1 MLKQFA
7 SDSAIYGGSALL
19 VRGIGLVLVPFYTRV
34 LVPAD
39 YGAIDLLS
47 VFAAFVGVTVGLEIV
62 QGLARHLADAD
73 TADARA
79 SLASTALWFTVST
92 YTFFLVVGLVALRP
106 LSEIV
111 LGDPDRTTVMAIAL
125 VSIWF
130 NGLFYLL
137 QSQLRWELKPRQY
150 ALASISYAFVSMA
163 ASILLVIG
171 IRTGV
176 SGVFMGQVAG
186 AVVGLAVAVYH
197 TRERLQRRFDRGQF
211 AEMLR
216 FSVPLIPSSLGV
228 IVTSYID
235 RIAIRSLMD
244 LSDVG
249 LFGIGYRMASVASLV
264 MIGFQASLTP
274 LVYQRYREAGTPFE
288 LARIFRLFLVVALL
302 LSLGLALFAT
312 EALQLLVPPEYLAG
326 ALVVP
331 YLAPALLLSG
341 MYVLAPGLAIAK
353 RTSLTAAINLAGALM
368 NTLLNYLLIPMLG
381 IRGAAVAT
389 LLSAT
394 TVFGAYMITSQATYP
409 VPHRWPQLA
418 GATAI
423 TVGAYLLGSA
433 LHLPWWPGI
442 VAKALLIGLVCV
454 AFVAI
459 GVVRKEELRSATS
472 LMRSVLARRRT

>member
-1 MLKQFA
+1 MLRQFV
-7 SDSAIYGGSALL
+7 SDSAIYGLSALL
-19 VRGIGLVLVPFYTRV
+19 VRGIGLILVPFYTRV
-34 LVPAD
+34 LSPAD
-39 YGAIDLLS
+39 YGAIDLLT

-79 SLASTALWFTVST
+79 SLASTALWFTVSI
-92 YTFFLVVGLVALRP
+92 YTAFLIAALVALRP

-111 LGDPDRTTVMAIAL
+111 LGDPERTTVMTIAL
-125 VSIWF
+125 LSIWF

-137 QSQLRWELKPRQY
+137 QSQLRWELKPREY
-150 ALASISYAFVSMA
+150 ALASISYAVVSMV
-163 ASILLVIG
+163 ASIFLVIG

-176 SGVFMGQVAG
+176 SGVFIGQVVG

-197 TRERLQRRFDRGQF
+197 TRERLQWRFDRGQF

-216 FSVPLIPSSLGV
+216 FSLPLIPSSLGV
-228 IVTSYID
+228 IVTSYVD

-249 LFGIGYRMASVASLV
+249 LFGIGYRVASMASLV

-274 LVYQRYREAGTPFE
+274 LVYQRYRDAGTPSE
-288 LARIFRLFLVVALL
+288 LARIFRLFLAAALL
-302 LSLGLALFAT
+302 ISLGLALFAT

-326 ALVVP
+326 AVVVP
-331 YLAPALLLSG
+331 FLAPALLLSG
-341 MYVLAPGLAIAK
+341 MYVFAPGLAIAK
-353 RTSLTAAINLAGALM
+353 RTSLTAAIHLAGALM
-368 NTLLNYLLIPMLG
+368 NTILNYLLIPLLG

-389 LLSAT
+389 LLSAA
-394 TVFGAYMITSQATYP
+394 TVFGGYMVTSQATYP

-418 GATAI
+418 SAI
-423 TVGAYLLGSA
+423 AIAAGAYLLGSEI
-433 LHLPWWPGI
+433 HLSWWPGI

-459 GVVRKEELRSATS
+459 GVVRREELRSAIS
-472 LMRSVLARRRT
+472 LMRSVLPRRGL